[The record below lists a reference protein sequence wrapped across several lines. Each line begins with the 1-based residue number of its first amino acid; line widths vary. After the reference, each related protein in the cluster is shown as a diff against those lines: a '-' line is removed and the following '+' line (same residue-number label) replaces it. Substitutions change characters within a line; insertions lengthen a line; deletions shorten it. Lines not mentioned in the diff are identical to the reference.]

1 MKLHIIFR
9 NYFKLVIMFILLA
22 CILIFSNCEFF
33 LLKSEPERNV
43 FGFFNELNLK
53 DVERIYDRYLL
64 NDVKSKINK
73 DDFVLLIS
81 KTLSSIKKI
90 ELNSTSLLNKDDER
104 AIVKANF
111 TIVYIDNRQEIRTEE
126 IYLFHE
132 DEKWKINFDKTLSKF
147 K

>member
-1 MKLHIIFR
+1 
-9 NYFKLVIMFILLA
+9 MFILLT

>member
-1 MKLHIIFR
+1 
-9 NYFKLVIMFILLA
+9 MFILLA